1 MISGLLLIILFI
13 WIIVINNKLGEI
25 ETTVNEMKS
34 CLIRQ
39 MQSSAD
45 AAHSIKKA
53 ENKPEVK
60 IAPIEEEENEPEEL
74 PYLINSKET
83 FSIENTPSFIEKN
96 LTEDNNSSDFEKL
109 FLGNLF
115 NKIGAIALIIG
126 IGIFIK
132 LIAPYIVFTPVM
144 KVITGFAAGLILI
157 ILGFRLH
164 KSDKLKSYSEV
175 LIGTG
180 FASLFITTY
189 CAATLL
195 NVFGAFE
202 STVIAS
208 ALLIITYIIADKM
221 KTTSML
227 VISLIAGYINPFLN
241 KDVSITFLFTYLFFI
256 NGLSLLYAYKNN
268 KQSWI
273 TYVNLVM
280 TLILMSVKTAFH
292 GSALPL
298 THPLCLWGM
307 YLAYD
312 MLSEKHSSEALDKQ
326 NLLNWLNFGTLGVFS
341 LIIFHKDQTSL
352 GYLLLAVGLIYAG
365 IVYFYA
371 SKQKEEFKPYLYSML
386 ITVIASSICLTG
398 GVYRIC
404 FVAFEGLILAV
415 ISGKFKLKYLS
426 GWSLGFFITAVIGM
440 LFTKAGGSLC
450 ITEDYSSILNPRS
463 AMIGIP
469 LVFMAAAAYFL
480 NNTEKTAAEILK
492 YITIAEGF
500 ILIHFEAVNIVSR
513 YENMS
518 LDYII
523 SVLWITYAGLITIIG
538 ILKNI
543 KFLKIAGIWLSILTI
558 LRIFIFDLSSVANI
572 YKLIAFIVLGVIL
585 MIISYF
591 YAKK

>member
-1 MISGLLLIILFI
+1 MITGLLLVILFI
-13 WIIVINNKLGEI
+13 WVIAINNRLGEI
-25 ETTVNEMKS
+25 EITVKEMKS

-39 MQSSAD
+39 MRSCDDAKLSQSPVP
-45 AAHSIKKA
+45 
-53 ENKPEVK
+53 KPEPQNTSPK
-60 IAPIEEEENEPEEL
+60 TTETEEL
-74 PYLINSKET
+74 PYLLNS
-83 FSIENTPSFIEKN
+83 SENTEAEINNTFREQIRPDE
-96 LTEDNNSSDFEKL
+96 NNSFDFESL

-115 NKIGAIALIIG
+115 NKIGAAALIIG

-144 KVITGFAAGLILI
+144 KVLTGFAAGLILI
-157 ILGFRLH
+157 VLGFRLH
-164 KSDKLKSYSEV
+164 NNDKLKSYSEV

-202 STVIAS
+202 ATVIAS

-227 VISLIAGYINPFLN
+227 IISLIAGYLNPFLN
-241 KDVSITFLFTYLFFI
+241 KDVSVTFLFTYLFFI

-273 TYVNLVM
+273 TYINLAV
-280 TLILMSVKTAFH
+280 TLIIMAIKASFH

-298 THPLCLWGM
+298 THPLCLWEM

-312 MLSEKHSSEALDKQ
+312 MLSEKHSTEPFDKQ
-326 NLLNWLNFGTLGVFS
+326 NLLNWLNFATLGVFS
-341 LIIFHKDQTSL
+341 LIIFHKDHTSL

-371 SKQKEEFKPYLYSML
+371 SKQNEQFKPYLYSML
-386 ITVIASSICLTG
+386 ITIITASVCLTG

-404 FVAFEGLILAV
+404 LIAFEGLGLAV
-415 ISGKFKLKYLS
+415 ISGRFKLNYLTN
-426 GWSLGFFITAVIGM
+426 WSLGFFVTAVIGM
-440 LFTKAGGSLC
+440 LFTKTNGNFC
-450 ITEDYSSILNPRS
+450 ITDSYSSILNPRL
-463 AMIGIP
+463 AMFSIP
-469 LVFMAAAAYFL
+469 ILFMTAASFFL
-480 NNTEKTAAEILK
+480 KDIDKTGAEILK
-492 YITIAEGF
+492 YITVSEGF
-500 ILIHFEAVNIVSR
+500 LLIHFEAVNIVSR
-513 YENMS
+513 YETLS

-523 SVLWITYAGLITIIG
+523 SVLWIAYAGLITMTG

-543 KFLKIAGIWLSILTI
+543 KFLKIAGIWLSLITI

-572 YKLIAFIVLGVIL
+572 YKLTAFLVLGIIL
-585 MIISYF
+585 LVMSYF

>member
-1 MISGLLLIILFI
+1 MITGLLLVILFI
-13 WIIVINNKLGEI
+13 WVIAINNRLGEI
-25 ETTVNEMKS
+25 EITVKEMKS

-39 MQSSAD
+39 MRTQD
-45 AAHSIKKA
+45 
-53 ENKPEVK
+53 EVK
-60 IAPIEEEENEPEEL
+60 NNYNAETQSEHQDIPQETYEPEEL
-74 PYLINSKET
+74 PYLLNSNEKNDT
-83 FSIENTPSFIEKN
+83 DVNNTFIEQIRPD
-96 LTEDNNSSDFEKL
+96 ENNSFDFESL

-115 NKIGAIALIIG
+115 NKIGAAALIIG

-144 KVITGFAAGLILI
+144 KVITGFTAGLILI

-164 KSDKLKSYSEV
+164 KNDKLKSYSEV

-189 CAATLL
+189 CAATIL
-195 NVFGAFE
+195 NIFGAFE
-202 STVIAS
+202 ATVIAS

-227 VISLIAGYINPFLN
+227 VISLLAGYINPFLN

-256 NGLSLLYAYKNN
+256 NGLSLLYAFKNN

-273 TYVNLVM
+273 TYVNLVI
-280 TLILMSVKTAFH
+280 TLIIMAIKASFH
-292 GSALPL
+292 GSTLPL

-312 MLSEKHSSEALDKQ
+312 MLSEKHSTEPLDKQ
-326 NLLNWLNFGTLGVFS
+326 NFLNWLNFATLGAFS
-341 LIIFHKDQTSL
+341 LIIFHKDHTSL

-371 SKQKEEFKPYLYSML
+371 SKQNEKFKPYLYSML
-386 ITVIASSICLTG
+386 ITIITASVCLTG

-404 FVAFEGLILAV
+404 LIAFEAFALAA
-415 ISGKFKLKYLS
+415 ISGRFKLNYLAN
-426 GWSLGFFITAVIGM
+426 WSLGFFITAVIGM
-440 LFTKAGGSLC
+440 LFTKTNGNLC
-450 ITEDYSSILNPRS
+450 ITGGFNSILNPRL
-463 AMIGIP
+463 AMFGIP
-469 LVFMAAAAYFL
+469 ILFMSAASFFL
-480 NNTEKTAAEILK
+480 KNIDKTTAEILK
-492 YITIAEGF
+492 YITVAEGF
-500 ILIHFEAVNIVSR
+500 LLIHFEAVNIVSR
-513 YENMS
+513 YEALN

-523 SVLWITYAGLITIIG
+523 SVLWITYAGLVTMTG

-543 KFLKIAGIWLSILTI
+543 KFLKIAGIWLSIITI

-572 YKLIAFIVLGVIL
+572 YKLIAFLVLGIIL
-585 MIISYF
+585 LVISYF